1 MGAFK
6 NMNMLDRFN
15 DFMNQLDDEDPI
27 SDVEILMEGEEKKEP
42 EQIEKD
48 DEKLDELMML
58 QEFDEEKNPPKYDS
72 VEDKYEE
79 QLLLDHVEKMVAKYM
94 DRNPN
99 PIGEDEEP

>member
-1 MGAFK
+1 
-6 NMNMLDRFN
+6 MNRFE
-15 DFMNQLDDEDPI
+15 DEEEYPI
-27 SDVEILMEGEEKKEP
+27 TDVEILMEGEEQKEP

-58 QEFDEEKNPPKYDS
+58 QEFDEEKRPPKYDS

-94 DRNPN
+94 AKDKRP
-99 PIGEDEEP
+99 